1 MALCS
6 QSRCRPHSLVTA
18 TIGMRYLC
26 IHCHF
31 YQPPRENPWL
41 EQIELQDSA
50 YPYHDW
56 NERISAECYAP
67 NLAARI
73 LDEQQRITR
82 IVNNYSKISFDFGPT
97 LLSWAC
103 EHAVD
108 VYRGI
113 IEADKRSQKLFG
125 GHGSAMGQAYNH
137 IIMPL
142 ANSRDKKTQIRWGVE
157 DFIYRFGRMP
167 EGMWLPE
174 TAVDLESLDLM
185 AQAGMIFA
193 VLAPHQAKAF
203 RPMGDEAWQ
212 DVTGSKID
220 PSRPYLLKTSGGRSI
235 NLFFYDGP
243 ISQAVAFEKLLD
255 NGEKFA
261 QRLMGAYSDKRTG
274 PQMSHIAT
282 DGETYGHHHKHG
294 EMALCYALD
303 YIESKKLAAITN
315 YGQFLEQNPPTH
327 EVQIYENTSWSCVH
341 GVERWRSNCG
351 CNSGR
356 LGWNQEWRKPLREAL
371 DWLRDCA
378 AVQFEQLGSKYLK
391 DPWAARDGYIGVML
405 DRSPEVR
412 ERFGEMH
419 FRGELSDGEQVQV
432 WKLLELQRHALLM
445 YTSCGWFFDELSGI
459 ETVQVIEYAGRVVQ
473 LAEQLFGDSMEE
485 EFLKRLSA
493 AKSNLPE
500 YGDGARIYKKYVKP
514 LMVDL
519 EKVGAHYSISSLF
532 APYGERIDIFSY
544 GVKRLDYHTR
554 DAGRMRMAIGQAR
567 FTSKVTQECED
578 LTFWVVHF
586 GDHNVAGGVRK
597 VDSAKAYEEMLGAIS
612 DSFGRVDIPEVV
624 RLLDKRFGEK
634 TYSLRSLFRDEQR
647 RIVRIILS
655 STVAEAEA
663 AYLQLYEHHAALMRF
678 INTLG
683 TPMPRE
689 FTAAVEY
696 AINSLLRRACASD
709 ELDGERI
716 RNLLREAQSGNVSL
730 DKTTLEFTL
739 RRKIESLAGRFA
751 SDPFD
756 AEKLDELK
764 TALRI
769 VKQMP
774 FPVTVWLAQNHVYGI
789 KGQFYEFTRNKAT
802 AGDAKA
808 ESWVNSFSQLC
819 DLLMIRVE

>member
-1 MALCS
+1 MCS
-6 QSRCRPHSLVTA
+6 RGSVNS
-18 TIGMRYLC
+18 
-26 IHCHF
+26 
-31 YQPPRENPWL
+31 
-41 EQIELQDSA
+41 SA
-50 YPYHDW
+50 IVLS
-56 NERISAECYAP
+56 ISVSY
-67 NLAARI
+67 
-73 LDEQQRITR
+73 
-82 IVNNYSKISFDFGPT
+82 
-97 LLSWAC
+97 
-103 EHAVD
+103 
-108 VYRGI
+108 
-113 IEADKRSQKLFG
+113 
-125 GHGSAMGQAYNH
+125 
-137 IIMPL
+137 
-142 ANSRDKKTQIRWGVE
+142 
-157 DFIYRFGRMP
+157 
-167 EGMWLPE
+167 
-174 TAVDLESLDLM
+174 
-185 AQAGMIFA
+185 
-193 VLAPHQAKAF
+193 
-203 RPMGDEAWQ
+203 
-212 DVTGSKID
+212 
-220 PSRPYLLKTSGGRSI
+220 
-235 NLFFYDGP
+235 
-243 ISQAVAFEKLLD
+243 
-255 NGEKFA
+255 
-261 QRLMGAYSDKRTG
+261 
-274 PQMSHIAT
+274 
-282 DGETYGHHHKHG
+282 ETYGHHHKHG

-315 YGQFLEQNPPTH
+315 YGQFLEQNPPAH

-341 GVERWRSNCG
+341 GIERWRSNCG

-371 DWLRDCA
+371 DWLRDRA
-378 AVQFEQLGSKYLK
+378 AAQFEQLGSEYLN

-412 ERFGEMH
+412 EGFGEVH
-419 FRGELSDGEQVQV
+419 FRRELSEGEQVRV
-432 WKLLELQRHALLM
+432 WKLLEMQRHALLM

-473 LAEQLFGDSMEE
+473 LAEQLFGDSMEQ
-485 EFLKRLSA
+485 EFLRRLSA
-493 AKSNLPE
+493 AKSNLAE
-500 YGDGARIYKKYVKP
+500 YGDGAKIYNKYVKP

-532 APYGERIDIFSY
+532 APYGERTDIFSY

-586 GDHNVAGGVRK
+586 GDHNVAGGVRR
-597 VDSAKAYEEMLGAIS
+597 VDCPKAYEEMLAAIS

-716 RNLLREAQSGNVSL
+716 RNLLREAQAGNVSL

-739 RRKIESLAGRFA
+739 RRKIESLAARFA
-751 SDPFD
+751 TDPFD
-756 AEKLDELK
+756 AEKVDQLK

-774 FPVTVWLAQNHVYGI
+774 FPVALWSAQNHVYAI
-789 KGQFYEFTRNKAT
+789 KGQFHEFTRNKAK
-802 AGDAKA
+802 AGDTKA
-808 ESWVNSFSQLC
+808 ESWVNAFSQLC